1 LLRHEH
7 FEQLAAVA
15 ARRELTASQEQELHL
30 HLADC
35 PACRQVFQA
44 YEEMHAPLRPELD
57 PAMELVIESR
67 REKVKAAVLQATGSS
82 PARTPAYIR
91 PAQPSTVAVVPW
103 NSRSPI
109 WAGVAAAMII
119 AVGFWLGVRYER
131 RVLTASAQPPERSVV
146 LQATPKSVTT
156 ASVTPTSATPGAQS
170 DTEKHLEDVR
180 YTELVSNLQAEKKR
194 GAGLD
199 TELVAK
205 NRELADSEKARAL
218 LQQQVDSESQDL
230 QSTRALLTA
239 RTDELKLMEAVKTSD
254 SNTVAALQ
262 FQVRELTDRLGN
274 QAQSLD
280 RERQL
285 LANGRDIR
293 DIIGARNLH
302 IIDVYDTDAE
312 GNTRKSFARAFYTE
326 GKSLVFYAYDLP
338 ARGIDDGK
346 FVYTAWGERN
356 GNKNKVQR
364 LGILLNDDKGQKRW
378 ALNFS
383 DPKVLNE
390 IDSVFL
396 TLERVGAG
404 GTEPKGKRMLTAYL
418 DSQVNHP

>member
-1 LLRHEH
+1 MLRHEH
-7 FEQLAAVA
+7 FEELAAVGV
-15 ARRELTASQEQELHL
+15 RGELTPAQEQELRR

-35 PACRQVFQA
+35 GDCRQV
-44 YEEMHAPLRPELD
+44 YEEYEELCAPLRTELD
-57 PAMELVIESR
+57 PEMELLIESR
-67 REKVKAAVLQATGSS
+67 RENVKAVVLHSVSHLQAQLRTHVP
-82 PARTPAYIR
+82 PAR
-91 PAQPSTVAVVPW
+91 PSPVTVVPW
-103 NSRSPI
+103 NSQSAI
-109 WAGVAAAMII
+109 WAGIAAALVI
-119 AVGFWLGVRYER
+119 AVGFWLGARYER
-131 RVLTASAQPPERSVV
+131 SVLNASAQPPQPSAV
-146 LQATPKSVTT
+146 LQT
-156 ASVTPTSATPGAQS
+156 
-170 DTEKHLEDVR
+170 TEKPDTPSGAPNQLEDLR
-180 YTELVSNLQAEKKR
+180 YTRLTNDLQAEKNRAARLDSALTDR
-194 GAGLD
+194 G
-199 TELVAK
+199 
-205 NRELADSEKARAL
+205 RRLAESENARLL

-239 RTDELKLMEAVKTSD
+239 KTDELNQMEAAKASD
-254 SNTVAALQ
+254 SRTLLALQ
-262 FQVRELTDRLGN
+262 YQLQELTERLNN

-338 ARGIDDGK
+338 ARGTDDGK

-356 GNKNKVQR
+356 GNKSKVQK

-383 DPKVLNE
+383 DPKVLSE
-390 IDSVFL
+390 IDSVFV
-396 TLERVGAG
+396 TLERAG
-404 GTEPKGKRMLTAYL
+404 TDETEPKGKRMLTAYL